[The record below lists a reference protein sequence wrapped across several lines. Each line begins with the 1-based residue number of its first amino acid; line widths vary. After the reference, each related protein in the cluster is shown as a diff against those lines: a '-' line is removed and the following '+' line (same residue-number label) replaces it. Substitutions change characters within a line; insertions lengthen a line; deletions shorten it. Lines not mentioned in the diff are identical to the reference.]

1 VYSNLPIMVSNRYEE
16 VVHELAVDDAF
27 FGGQNIVEELW
38 DAHNLIN
45 TTFVCLPIWSNLDN
59 ALSLLLQ
66 DYADGKIAR
75 FADILPMWEEQV
87 IGFMKEFGYTNV
99 IIGELP
105 E

>member
-1 VYSNLPIMVSNRYEE
+1 MVSTRYEE
-16 VVHELAVDDAF
+16 VVHELAVEDSF

-38 DAHNLIN
+38 GAHNLIN
-45 TTFVCLPIWSNLDN
+45 TTFVGLPIWSNLDN

-66 DYADGKIAR
+66 DYVDGKIER

-87 IGFMKEFGYTNV
+87 IGFMKEFGYSNV

-105 E
+105 D

>member
-1 VYSNLPIMVSNRYEE
+1 MVSQRYEE
-16 VVHELAVDDAF
+16 VVHELAIEDTF
-27 FGGQNIVEELW
+27 FGGQVIVEDLW

-45 TTFVCLPIWSNLDN
+45 TTFVCLPVWSKLDS

-66 DYADGKIAR
+66 DYADGKIDR

-87 IGFMKEFGYTNV
+87 IGFMEEFGYFNV
-99 IIGELP
+99 IVGELP